1 MAQTEFGW
9 PLSLSLS
16 AKDWAEC
23 KRAVPFGIC
32 PVFGAR
38 VGAQVA
44 LQRCLILRTSASSL
58 PYPLIHPWQR
68 GHLYF
73 AD

>member
-1 MAQTEFGW
+1 MALTEFGS

-44 LQRCLILRTSASSL
+44 LQRCLIFRTSVISISTFFIC
-58 PYPLIHPWQR
+58 PLQW